1 VKALLYDC
9 PSGISGDMN
18 LGALVDLGVPQE
30 HLQSEL
36 ARLRLDEEFTLTF
49 ANAEKQGITGTRA
62 TVTLTAHGGR
72 VGHHHDHGDNH
83 HYHHDHHATSHSH
96 QRGMEAH
103 RHYRDIKEIIAAS
116 PYKDSVKTM
125 AARIFAVIAEAE
137 GRIHGIAIDEVAFHE
152 VGATDSIVDIF
163 GAAICLDYL
172 AVDTVLSTAVELG
185 SGFVNCAHGR
195 LAVPAPATLEILK
208 GVPCLTGGVSGE
220 ATTPTGAAILK
231 ATVRQFG
238 QHFAITPER
247 IGYGIG
253 HRDFAIPNVL
263 RVVLGE
269 VNEDAAV
276 PYWSERSNVEI
287 TANID
292 DMSPESYEPLIERLF
307 SAGASDVF
315 ITPIIMKKSRLAHMI
330 SVLAQEQLVDS
341 LVEVLFEES
350 TTIGVRLHAVGKR
363 MLSRSSVTVP
373 TTFGDVQVKLVQLQ
387 RGGER
392 RWKVE
397 HEDVRRLA
405 LEHKL
410 PYLTVRREI
419 DAEVREHLASAASVK
434 TEEQG

>member
-1 VKALLYDC
+1 MKALLYDC

-30 HLQSEL
+30 HVLSEL
-36 ARLRLDEEFTLTF
+36 ARLDIGEEFKLTF
-49 ANAEKQGITGTRA
+49 VKAEKQGIIGTRA
-62 TVTLTAHGGR
+62 TVTLSAHQHHGA
-72 VGHHHDHGDNH
+72 HHDQ
-83 HYHHDHHATSHSH
+83 HSGGA
-96 QRGMEAH
+96 RAH

-116 PYKDSVKTM
+116 ALKASVKETTG
-125 AARIFAVIAEAE
+125 RIFAVIAEAE
-137 GRIHGIAIDEVAFHE
+137 ARIHDIAVDEVAFHE

-172 AVDTVLSTAVELG
+172 GVDTVLSTAVELG

-208 GVPCLTGGVSGE
+208 GVPCLTGGVAGE

-238 QHFAITPER
+238 QRFAVTPER
-247 IGYGIG
+247 VGYGIG
-253 HRDFAIPNVL
+253 QRDFAIPNVL

-269 VNEDAAV
+269 VADGVTDNRAA
-276 PYWSERSNVEI
+276 PSWSEHTNVEI

-315 ITPIIMKKSRLAHMI
+315 LTPVIMKKSRLAHMI
-330 SVLAQEQLVDS
+330 SVLGQHQKVDALVH
-341 LVEVLFEES
+341 VLFEES
-350 TTIGVRLHAVGKR
+350 TTIGVRLHTVGKR
-363 MLSRSSVTVP
+363 MLSRSLVTVP
-373 TTFGDVQVKLVQLQ
+373 TSFGEVRVKIVQLG
-387 RGGER
+387 RGSAG

-397 HEDVRRLA
+397 YEDVKRLA
-405 LEHKL
+405 LKRGL

-419 DAEVREHLASAASVK
+419 DAEVHEYLAGTAAAQ
-434 TEEQG
+434 TEEKE

>member
-30 HLQSEL
+30 DVLSEL

-49 ANAEKQGITGTRA
+49 AKAEKQGITGTQA
-62 TVTLTAHGGR
+62 TVTLRARAGR
-72 VGHHHDHGDNH
+72 MDHHRDHDHGDQ
-83 HYHHDHHATSHSH
+83 HYHRHAASHSH
-96 QRGMEAH
+96 QRGMDAH
-103 RHYRDIKEIIAAS
+103 RHYRDIKEIISAS
-116 PYKDSVKTM
+116 PFKETVKATTE
-125 AARIFAVIAEAE
+125 RIFAVIAEAE
-137 GRIHGIAIDEVAFHE
+137 ARVHGIAVDDVAFHE

-172 AVDTVLSTAVELG
+172 GVDTVLSTAVELG

-208 GVPCLTGGVSGE
+208 GAPCLTGGVLGE

-238 QHFAITPER
+238 QRFAITPER

-263 RVVLGE
+263 RVVVGE
-269 VNEDAAV
+269 VHEDVVA
-276 PYWSERSNVEI
+276 PHSSERANVEI

-315 ITPIIMKKSRLAHMI
+315 LTPIIMKKSRLAHMI
-330 SVLAQEQLVDS
+330 SVLAKQHLVDS
-341 LVEVLFEES
+341 LVQVLFDES
-350 TTIGVRLHAVGKR
+350 TTIGVRLHPVGKR
-363 MLSRSSVTVP
+363 MLARTSATVP
-373 TTFGDVQVKLVQLQ
+373 TSFGAVQVKLVQLP
-387 RGGER
+387 RGGVA

-397 HEDVRRLA
+397 YEDVKRLA
-405 LEHKL
+405 LEHGL
-410 PYLTVRREI
+410 PYLTLRREI
-419 DAEVREHLASAASVK
+419 DAEVHKHLADNASIK
-434 TEEQG
+434 LKEQE